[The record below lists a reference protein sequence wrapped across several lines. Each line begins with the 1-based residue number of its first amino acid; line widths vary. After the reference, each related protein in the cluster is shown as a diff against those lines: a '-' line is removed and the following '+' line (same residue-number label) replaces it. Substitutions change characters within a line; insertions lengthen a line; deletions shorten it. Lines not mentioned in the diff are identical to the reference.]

1 MRPIYYI
8 IGYQGE
14 NQILTPSVKVRFIH
28 NWVIMNIQWMM
39 YWSVRVQFSDNHGYM
54 LELGTWLFWEL

>member
-14 NQILTPSVKVRFIH
+14 NQILTPSIKVRFIH
-28 NWVIMNIQWMM
+28 NRVIIGIQWMM

-54 LELGTWLFWEL
+54 LELGT